1 MSITT
6 PMGIPNK
13 RAGIVYFL
21 ALLETTFLTLLV
33 FAKPIYDRI
42 ELGIWQ
48 RYNITLEW
56 TLSLDLHVILA
67 STLTLLFLF
76 QGILIFI
83 QKPGQI
89 SKLFSRFYSIII
101 LFSLLFC
108 IDASWNVYLR
118 ISTLERQMVFY
129 FLLIFVEIF
138 LIRGY
143 LGLKNNDYMKFLDSF
158 IGAFILM
165 GVAAIFRLLVPIY
178 ILTFGLPSWTQN
190 FQNQLLLSAGV
201 LIYLKLFLIY
211 AIAGR
216 LQQNTLIVFL
226 QAYAII
232 LIFAFLPCPSN

>member
-1 MSITT
+1 
-6 PMGIPNK
+6 
-13 RAGIVYFL
+13 
-21 ALLETTFLTLLV
+21 
-33 FAKPIYDRI
+33 
-42 ELGIWQ
+42 
-48 RYNITLEW
+48 
-56 TLSLDLHVILA
+56 
-67 STLTLLFLF
+67 
-76 QGILIFI
+76 
-83 QKPGQI
+83 
-89 SKLFSRFYSIII
+89 
-101 LFSLLFC
+101 
-108 IDASWNVYLR
+108 
-118 ISTLERQMVFY
+118 MVFY
-129 FLLIFVEIF
+129 FLLICVEIF

-178 ILTFGLPSWTQN
+178 ILAFGLPSWTQN
-190 FQNQLLLSAGV
+190 LQNQLLLSAGV